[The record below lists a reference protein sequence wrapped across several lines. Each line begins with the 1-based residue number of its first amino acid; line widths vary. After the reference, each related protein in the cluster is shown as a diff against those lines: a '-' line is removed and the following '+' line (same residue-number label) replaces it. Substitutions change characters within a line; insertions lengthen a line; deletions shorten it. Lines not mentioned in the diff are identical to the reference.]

1 MTTHEA
7 LTMDASFV
15 QVLTTLG
22 DRQDAE
28 RVASRIVAKRLA
40 ACVQIV
46 GPVSS
51 VFRWQG
57 GVETA
62 TEWQCCFKTKR
73 EAAPAL
79 IDEIRS
85 LHPYSLPEIVVIPI
99 LGGSTPYLNW
109 IDEETRVT
117 PVDV

>member
-1 MTTHEA
+1 MTHES

-15 QVLTTLG
+15 HVLTSVG
-22 DRQDAE
+22 DLQDAE
-28 RVASRIVAKRLA
+28 RIASRIVARRLA

-51 VFRWQG
+51 VFRWNG

-62 TEWQCCFKTKR
+62 NEWQCIAKTKR
-73 EAAPAL
+73 ESAPAL
-79 IDEIRS
+79 IDEIRT
-85 LHPYSLPEIVVIPI
+85 LHPYTLPEIVVVPI

-109 IDEETRVT
+109 IDQETRVT
-117 PVDV
+117 PEEV

>member
-1 MTTHEA
+1 MSHES

-15 QVLTTLG
+15 QVLTTVG
-22 DRQDAE
+22 DLQDAE
-28 RVASRIVAKRLA
+28 RIASRIVARRLA

-51 VFRWQG
+51 VFRWNG

-62 TEWQCCFKTKR
+62 NEWQCIAKTKR

-85 LHPYSLPEIVVIPI
+85 LHPYSLPEIVVVPI

-109 IDEETRVT
+109 INEETRVI

>member
-1 MTTHEA
+1 MSHES
-7 LTMDASFV
+7 LTMDTSFV
-15 QVLTTLG
+15 QVLTTVG

-28 RVASRIVAKRLA
+28 RIASRIVARRLA

-51 VFRWQG
+51 VFRWDG

-62 TEWQCCFKTKR
+62 NEWQCIAKTTR

-79 IDEIRS
+79 ITELRV
-85 LHPYSLPEIVVIPI
+85 LHPYTLPEIVVIPI

-109 IDEETRVT
+109 IEEETRVT

>member
-1 MTTHEA
+1 MSHES

-15 QVLTTLG
+15 HVLTTVG
-22 DRQDAE
+22 DLQDAE
-28 RVASRIVAKRLA
+28 RIASRIVARRLA

-51 VFRWQG
+51 VYRWKG
-57 GVETA
+57 AVETA
-62 TEWQCCFKTKR
+62 NEWQCIAKTKR
-73 EAAPAL
+73 ESAPAL

-85 LHPYSLPEIVVIPI
+85 LHPYSLPEIVVVPI

-109 IDEETRVT
+109 IDQETRVT
-117 PVDV
+117 PDDI